1 MRKMNYRRIQLFTV
15 MALVA
20 VWMVILPGIC
30 QATGLSIDPQANQIL
45 RKMCDYLGNLHQF
58 GVHTQNTLEDE
69 LDSGHRIDLDVSAG
83 VIISRPNKLRAERK
97 GDLIDQSFFYNGES
111 LTLYNPS
118 DKVYATEPAPG
129 TIEEML
135 DLARESLG
143 LIIPVADLVY
153 RNAYSL
159 LMQDVTFTLI
169 VGKSV
174 IGGVKCDHLLF
185 SRPGVDFQVWV
196 ADSGPPLPYKYVV
209 TDTGTSA
216 RLSVTTVMSDWNLKP
231 TAADT
236 RFSFVPPQGV
246 SRSLSCH
253 FKPSARS
260 TADNKQEVT
269 NEDDIQACHVSSGP
283 CFYAHRRCAASVRTT
298 GT

>member
-1 MRKMNYRRIQLFTV
+1 MGRLNLRMAATWCVPVVLALSVAFSTV
-15 MALVA
+15 GRAQAPSVDPAA
-20 VWMVILPGIC
+20 V
-30 QATGLSIDPQANQIL
+30 QIL
-45 RKMCDYLGNLHQF
+45 QRMTDYLGDLQKF
-58 GVHTQNTLEDE
+58 SVHTQNTLEDE
-69 LDSGHRIDLDVSAG
+69 LDSRHRIDLDVSAG
-83 VIISRPNKLRAERK
+83 VIVSRPNKLLAERK

-129 TIEEML
+129 TIEELL
-135 DLARESLG
+135 DFARESLG
-143 LIIPVADLVY
+143 LIVPVADLVY
-153 RNAYSL
+153 RNAYTL
-159 LMQDVTFTLI
+159 LMQDVTLAMV

-174 IGGVKCDHLLF
+174 INGVTCDHLLF

-246 SRSLSCH
+246 
-253 FKPSARS
+253 
-260 TADNKQEVT
+260 KQ
-269 NEDDIQACHVSSGP
+269 IAFMP
-283 CFYAHRRCAASVRTT
+283 F
-298 GT
+298 

>member
-1 MRKMNYRRIQLFTV
+1 MRKMNHRRIQLFTV

-30 QATGLSIDPQANQIL
+30 QATGSSIDPQANQIL
-45 RKMCDYLGNLHQF
+45 RKMCDYLGNLQQF

-83 VIISRPNKLRAERK
+83 VIISRPNKLLAERK

-135 DLARESLG
+135 DMARDSLG
-143 LIIPVADLVY
+143 LIVPVADLVY
-153 RNAYSL
+153 RNAYTL
-159 LMQDVTFTLI
+159 LVQDVTLAVVI
-169 VGKSV
+169 GKSV
-174 IGGVKCDHLLF
+174 ISGVTCDHLLF

-209 TDTGTSA
+209 TDTGTLE
-216 RLSVTTVMSDWNLKP
+216 RLSISTVMSDWNVTP
-231 TAADT
+231 SVVDNQ
-236 RFSFVPPQGV
+236 FSFVPPKEAK
-246 SRSLSCH
+246 L
-253 FKPSARS
+253 
-260 TADNKQEVT
+260 
-269 NEDDIQACHVSSGP
+269 IQFIP
-283 CFYAHRRCAASVRTT
+283 F
-298 GT
+298 

>member
-1 MRKMNYRRIQLFTV
+1 MRKMNHRRIQLFIV

-30 QATGLSIDPQANQIL
+30 QAAGSSIDPQANQIL
-45 RKMCDYLGNLHQF
+45 RKMCDYLGNLQQF

-83 VIISRPNKLRAERK
+83 VIINRPNKLLAERK

-135 DLARESLG
+135 DMARDSLG
-143 LIIPVADLVY
+143 LIVPVADLVY
-153 RNAYSL
+153 RNAYTL
-159 LMQDVTFTLI
+159 LVQDVTLAVVI
-169 VGKSV
+169 GKSV
-174 IGGVKCDHLLF
+174 ISGVTCDHLLF

-209 TDTGTSA
+209 TDTGTLE
-216 RLSVTTVMSDWNLKP
+216 RLSISTVMSDWNVTP
-231 TAADT
+231 SVVDNQ
-236 RFSFVPPQGV
+236 FSFVPPKEAK
-246 SRSLSCH
+246 L
-253 FKPSARS
+253 
-260 TADNKQEVT
+260 
-269 NEDDIQACHVSSGP
+269 IQFIP
-283 CFYAHRRCAASVRTT
+283 F
-298 GT
+298 